1 MSIMDIFYSPELKP
15 YRDLR
20 KKNKGTMGI
29 FVEVRQG
36 KSGQPRQCAMVAR
49 NSPELKKIIRELHR
63 IQVIM
68 CVRFTEEGEPADKSR
83 SYLKYSPLDW
93 RFKLE
98 DSSLHNMDTGEEL
111 PVTKSISL

>member
-20 KKNKGTMGI
+20 KKNKGAMGI
-29 FVEVRQG
+29 FVEVRHG
-36 KSGQPRQCAMVAR
+36 KSGQPCQCAMVAR

-98 DSSLHNMDTGEEL
+98 DTSLHNMDTGEEL
-111 PVTKSISL
+111 PVTESISL